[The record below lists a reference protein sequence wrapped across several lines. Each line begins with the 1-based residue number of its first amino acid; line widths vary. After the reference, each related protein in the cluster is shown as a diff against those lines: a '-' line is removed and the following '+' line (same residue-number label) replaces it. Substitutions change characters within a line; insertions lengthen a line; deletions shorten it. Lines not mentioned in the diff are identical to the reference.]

1 MKNFCLK
8 FTINRDIIQLYVV
21 IVYHSDIRETEE
33 RETHSKRPLLISTG
47 RIIRK
52 LKTISWCAHAWKIS
66 VSYGREASNNR
77 RTMNREKSWRKNVG
91 DFFSP
96 DTCSFW
102 LVLSRCIPSGEY
114 KRKKWEKRKR
124 KKKGMVTI
132 RRRLISVRAK
142 KLYVYPSKNN
152 AIRNKRTRNATN
164 WTCSENLSSR
174 VFAIICDIEI
184 LMLRSLFQLHED
196 DFYLFYFNM
205 EKLL

>member
-1 MKNFCLK
+1 MKNFCLI
-8 FTINRDIIQLYVV
+8 FTINHDIIQLYVV

-33 RETHSKRPLLISTG
+33 RKTHSKRPLLISTG

-124 KKKGMVTI
+124 KKKEWLRFEDVWFLCEQKSCMFILLKIT
-132 RRRLISVRAK
+132 RLGISERE
-142 KLYVYPSKNN
+142 
-152 AIRNKRTRNATN
+152 TRQI
-164 WTCSENLSSR
+164 EHVVKIYR
-174 VFAIICDIEI
+174 VEF
-184 LMLRSLFQLHED
+184 SQ
-196 DFYLFYFNM
+196 
-205 EKLL
+205 

>member
-1 MKNFCLK
+1 MLERYLYPMVEKRRTIEGRWIVKNRGGKTWEIFFPL
-8 FTINRDIIQLYVV
+8 IPG
-21 IVYHSDIRETEE
+21 HSDWCYQGVFLVTNTKGKNE
-33 RETHSKRPLLISTG
+33 RKGKE
-47 RIIRK
+47 
-52 LKTISWCAHAWKIS
+52 
-66 VSYGREASNNR
+66 
-77 RTMNREKSWRKNVG
+77 
-91 DFFSP
+91 
-96 DTCSFW
+96 
-102 LVLSRCIPSGEY
+102 
-114 KRKKWEKRKR
+114 